1 MYSHM
6 WLPIQMEHERETIFS
21 LNTPHNNH
29 ISLPLRAGPPEFTR
43 ESSAGQ
49 GDLGSPPAAV
59 PGAI

>member
-21 LNTPHNNH
+21 LNAPHN
-29 ISLPLRAGPPEFTR
+29 ISLPLQAGPPEYTR

-49 GDLGSPPAAV
+49 GDLESPPAAV